1 MRLLTF
7 ILLTLWLSACGQSGA
22 LYFAEPDKPVKP
34 AEQQDQE
41 KQDAEPPLT
50 DLTTGP

>member
-1 MRLLTF
+1 MLTF

-22 LYFAEPDKPVKP
+22 LYFAEPDKPVKS
-34 AEQQDQE
+34 EQQDQE
-41 KQDAEPPLT
+41 KQDAESPPT